1 MLKPRKNTDFFFLV
15 IYLKETEPGLKSV
28 ACKSWYYLGKDGNI
42 GKEVLGMGTYFAPSS
57 LFMQASRIIHRG
69 KICVQGHPL
78 ERYLN
83 VKTSIFERKY

>member
-1 MLKPRKNTDFFFLV
+1 MLKPRKNIDFFFFV

-57 LFMQASRIIHRG
+57 LFTQ
-69 KICVQGHPL
+69 ICVQGNPL

-83 VKTSIFERKY
+83 VKTSIVERKY